1 MGGTEYTPPK
11 VQKWKEL
18 RWVLLLVGGSS
29 RRSVGGFRN
38 ESVVFNE
45 GAGDYSFRPL
55 DSELDECKR
64 KPQNG
69 EHA

>member
-1 MGGTEYTPPK
+1 VGCTLGGTEYTPPK

-45 GAGDYSFRPL
+45 GAGDLQLPASRFR
-55 DSELDECKR
+55 
-64 KPQNG
+64 
-69 EHA
+69 A